1 MTDDDRNRETLV
13 PWPRRCRSGF
23 LARVRGPLP
32 RLATELGFEG
42 HMGMKPPTEKTA
54 VTIPVQCHRSSR
66 AADADFLR
74 CYRFAG
80 RLSQISGPNCAMVN
94 TY

>member
-1 MTDDDRNRETLV
+1 MGSNYGWSLVQCVADLASLPAFGDRY
-13 PWPRRCRSGF
+13 
-23 LARVRGPLP
+23 RV
-32 RLATELGFEG
+32 LATELGFEG

-66 AADADFLR
+66 AAHGADFLR

-80 RLSQISGPNCAMVN
+80 R
-94 TY
+94 